1 MLKGKDCGG
10 HKNCDLLSIVH
21 CLESSTNGDFCF
33 AKANISTNQSIHGLF
48 TFHVFFNCRCGISLI
63 GGVFVDK
70 GCFQLV
76 LQITIRM
83 TFKTFFKF
91 PFCIDLNE
99 VESNFFHP
107 FLCFCFQFFPCDR
120 SKFVNFRNSTIF
132 SRVFTD
138 FVQ

>member
-10 HKNCDLLSIVH
+10 YKNSDLLSIVH

-48 TFHVFFNCRCGISLI
+48 TFHIFFYCRCCISLI
-63 GGVFVDK
+63 GGVFIDK

-83 TFKTFFKF
+83 TLKTFFKF

-99 VESNFFHP
+99 VKGNFFHL
-107 FLCFCFQFFPCDR
+107 FLCLCFQFFPSDR
-120 SKFVNFRNSTIF
+120 PKFVNFRNSTIF
-132 SRVFTD
+132 P
-138 FVQ
+138 